1 MKGVYKFYWD
11 YGRNGEVSGIFV
23 AEDYKIKE
31 IIGKEIYFGE
41 ILGKHSEVSNT
52 IDEEDITLI
61 SQDPEFVRVFEESG
75 GSVGYN
81 PLEYDVNE

>member
-11 YGRNGEVSGIFV
+11 YSRNGEVSGIFV

-61 SQDPEFVRVFEESG
+61 SQDPEFVRIFEENN